1 MILGRDGVGV
11 GGRNGKFMC
20 EPRTGIGGG
29 RVGIMDRIM
38 SEFQLRA
45 TSGLG
50 SLYFWTG
57 VNSLTS
63 GLLFGGGVWEM

>member
-1 MILGRDGVGV
+1 
-11 GGRNGKFMC
+11 MC
-20 EPRTGIGGG
+20 EPRTEFGGG
-29 RVGIMDRIM
+29 GIMDRIM
-38 SEFQLRA
+38 SEFQLRDA
-45 TSGLG
+45 SGVG